1 MIVALYAR
9 VSTTRQ
15 AEKDLSIPDQLRQMR
30 EWSKARSYQ
39 VVAEYV
45 EPGASATDDRR
56 PVFQQMIADA
66 CTSPPPFDAIMI
78 HSLSRFFRDMI
89 EFALYERRLKKH
101 GVIILSITQQT
112 SDDPAGEM
120 ARRIFSLFDEYQ
132 SKENAKHTLRAMK
145 ENARQGYFN
154 GSTAPYG
161 FRAVEVEHAGNKGK
175 KKRLEIDPSEATVI
189 NTIYRL
195 YLEGYEGQDL
205 GVKGIAAYLNSRGF
219 TMRRGKFRKTIISK
233 IIASRIYCG
242 EYAFNKRDSHTLKIK
257 PESEWVTMSLP
268 PIVDEETFQR
278 VARRRFERTASNT
291 PARVVNTPTLLTGL
305 VRCGLCGS
313 LMTIATGKGG
323 RYRYYKCTS
332 KINIAGKKEC
342 ENSNVRMETLDRLVL
357 QTMADKVFTYER
369 VEKMVEGLKVNLK
382 KASPD
387 HDEDIRRLTKEL
399 EDTRQQTERLYEAV
413 EKGLFTLNE
422 SLHERV
428 HRHEARRQEILTE
441 LARLRHQKEMPV
453 TKLSKKNIMSFCCAL
468 KEMLLDRT
476 SQFGKQYMRLLL
488 DEIRVIKKE
497 VHLRGS
503 YAALASALSSGSSRA
518 LNTVPSFVPY
528 WLPSADSN
536 HGPDG

>member
-15 AEKDLSIPDQLRQMR
+15 AEKDLSIPDQLRQMK

-39 VVAEYV
+39 VVAEYI

-66 CTSPPPFDAIMI
+66 CTSPPPFDVII
-78 HSLSRFFRDMI
+78 VHSLSRFFRDMI

-101 GVIILSITQQT
+101 GVIVLSITQQT

-145 ENARQGYFN
+145 ENARQGFFN

-161 FRAVEVEHAGNKGK
+161 FRAVEVDHMGNKGK
-175 KKRLEIDPSEATVI
+175 KKRLEVDPSEAAIV

-195 YLEGYEGQDL
+195 YLDGDVGQVL
-205 GVKGIAAYLNSRGF
+205 GVKGIAAYLNNQGM
-219 TMRRGKFRKTIISK
+219 TMRGGKFHKTIISK
-233 IIASRIYCG
+233 IIASRIYLG
-242 EYAFNKRDSHTLKIK
+242 EYAFNKRDSHTLRVK
-257 PESEWVTMSLP
+257 PESEWVTISLP
-268 PIVDEETFQR
+268 PIMDAETWQR
-278 VARRRFERTASNT
+278 VERRRLERDSSNT

-305 VRCGLCGS
+305 LKCGLCGS

-323 RYRYYKCTS
+323 RYRYYKCSS
-332 KINIAGKKEC
+332 KINTVGKKEC

-357 QTMADKVFTYER
+357 QAVAEKVFTPER
-369 VEKMVEGLKVNLK
+369 VEMIVEGLKVNFK
-382 KASPD
+382 EEHPEQDAQ
-387 HDEDIRRLTKEL
+387 IRHLSKEL
-399 EDTRQQTERLYEAV
+399 EGIKEQTEKLYEAV
-413 EKGLFTLNE
+413 EKGFLPLNA

-428 HRHEARRQEILTE
+428 HKHEVRREEILTE
-441 LARLRHQKEMPV
+441 LARLRHQKEMPLAR
-453 TKLSKKNIMSFCCAL
+453 LSKKNIAAFCIAL

-476 SQFGKQYMRLLL
+476 SHFGKEYLRMLL

-503 YAALASALSSGSSRA
+503 YAALASALSVGSNRGF
-518 LNTVPSFVPY
+518 NMVPTFVPY